1 MAELNHT
8 IEIEVGDYSEDC
20 HNMSSL
26 MEKTKCT
33 ENR

>member
-1 MAELNHT
+1 MAELTHT

-20 HNMSSL
+20 RNMCAL